1 MQLPGISTQAMD
13 GERMEESVSRLPEA
27 KELAMEE
34 MTGEVTAAA
43 TFDADRAM
51 LMEKRA
57 VPATGC
63 TEHGAAGGRVD
74 P

>member
-1 MQLPGISTQAMD
+1 
-13 GERMEESVSRLPEA
+13 
-27 KELAMEE
+27 MEE

-51 LMEKRA
+51 LMKRELFRPLT
-57 VPATGC
+57 VET
-63 TEHGAAGGRVD
+63 HGAAGGRVG